1 MIFPSV
7 NLLGVLL
14 GGIANMIVGFIWYSP
29 QVMGKPWMR
38 LMGFTEKSIKDA
50 QKKMGPLYGLSFVG
64 ALIQAAVISVILKMT
79 FVDGLGNA
87 LLVGGLLWL
96 GFIAV
101 TQLTDAI
108 FNIRKF
114 NPHLLAINTFYQ
126 LLSILIMTTVLYL
139 V

>member
-14 GGIANMIVGFIWYSP
+14 GAIANMIVGFVWYSP
-29 QVMGKPWMR
+29 YVMGKPWMR
-38 LMGFTEKSIKDA
+38 LMGFTEKSIKEA
-50 QKKMGPLYGLSFVG
+50 QQKMGPLYGLSFVG

-79 FVDGLGNA
+79 FVNELGSA
-87 LLVGGLLWL
+87 LLIGGLLWL

-126 LLSILIMTTVLYL
+126 LLSILIMTTVLFW